1 MMRRP
6 AFCLITLWVCI
17 SKFSELPGQR
27 YIMVDISLVKGS
39 MSHRN
44 LGKQRGSGEEVAL
57 GSCRR
62 PVGPALSDLGWVGG
76 GGVP

>member
-1 MMRRP
+1 
-6 AFCLITLWVCI
+6 
-17 SKFSELPGQR
+17 
-27 YIMVDISLVKGS
+27 MVDISLVKGS

-57 GSCRR
+57 GSCQR